1 MGRYDRLRE
10 FRRLDPD
17 RDYHRIYRDMALLE
31 FPWDMSMGIQLGFYR
46 TFAVPGISA
55 LLDRTGEM
63 TGHTQRRL
71 DNTAILIFEAVVY
84 GFGHERGLAA
94 VRQMRR
100 VHGAATRRAG
110 PWRIPNHEFVYVLG
124 TFVIPVLR
132 WLDAYAWRPL
142 CCHERTAVFRFYQEL
157 GRLMGVRDVPA
168 TLPEFE
174 TWFDAYERE
183 HFGYTPANQRQ
194 WDATRAQLTEL
205 FAAWL
210 PAPLAAAGRRLADTM
225 ANALLDEPLRAALGV
240 GPVPPAAIFATR
252 LAFRARGRLVRWL
265 PVRTKPTYQDELE
278 TPSYPD
284 GYVVSEIGL
293 RPSGRTGCSSDSIS
307 RSKTGG

>member
-31 FPWDMSMGIQLGFYR
+31 FPWDITMGIQLGFYR
-46 TFAVPGISA
+46 TFAVPGVSA

-63 TGHTQRRL
+63 TEHTQRRL
-71 DNTAILIFEAVVY
+71 DNTAILLFEAIHY
-84 GFGHERGLAA
+84 GLEHERGQAA

-110 PWRIPNHEFVYVLG
+110 SSGRPWRIPNHEFVYVLG
-124 TFVIPVLR
+124 TFVIPTLR
-132 WLDAYAWRPL
+132 WLDAYAWRSI
-142 CCHERTAVFRFYQEL
+142 CCHERTAVCRFYQEL
-157 GRLMGVRDVPA
+157 GGLMGVRDIPA
-168 TLPEFE
+168 TLPAFE
-174 TWFDAYERE
+174 TWFDSYERE
-183 HFGYTPANQRQ
+183 HFGYTGANKRQ

-210 PAPLAAAGRRLADTM
+210 PGLIAPAGRRFADIM
-225 ANALLDEPLRAALGV
+225 ANAMLDHRLRTALGV
-240 GPVPPAAIFATR
+240 GSVPAWAVRAGH
-252 LAFRARGRLVRWL
+252 LAFKARGRVVRWL
-265 PVRTKPTYQDELE
+265 PVRKTPLYQGELE

-284 GYVVSEIGL
+284 GYRVDQIGL
-293 RPSGRTGCSSDSIS
+293 
-307 RSKTGG
+307 

>member
-31 FPWDMSMGIQLGFYR
+31 FPWDLTMGIQLGFYR
-46 TFAVPGISA
+46 NFAVPGISA
-55 LLDRTGEM
+55 LLDRTGRM
-63 TGHTQRRL
+63 TAHTQRRL
-71 DNTAILIFEAVVY
+71 DNTGILLFEAIRY
-84 GFGHERGLAA
+84 GFEDERGLAA

-100 VHGAATRRAG
+100 VHAAATRRVSTPTQ
-110 PWRIPNHEFVYVLG
+110 PWRIPNHQFVYVLG
-124 TFVIPVLR
+124 TFVIPSLR
-132 WLDAYAWRPL
+132 WLDAYAWRPV
-142 CCHERTAVFRFYQEL
+142 CCHERTAMFRFYQEM
-157 GRLMGVRDVPA
+157 GRLMGVRDVPP

-183 HFGYTPANQRQ
+183 HFGYTVENQRQ

-210 PAPLAAAGRRLADTM
+210 PRPLVPAGRRIADTL
-225 ANALLDEPLRAALGV
+225 ANALLDDRLRAALGV
-240 GPVPPAAIFATR
+240 GSVAPLAILATR
-252 LAFRARGRLVRWL
+252 LAFKARGRVVRWL
-265 PVRTKPTYQDELE
+265 PVRQTPLYQDRLE

-284 GYVVSEIGL
+284 GYRIEQVGL
-293 RPSGRTGCSSDSIS
+293 
-307 RSKTGG
+307 